1 MTRLYA
7 RNTIEALT
15 RCLKVCKQKRL
26 VIAEER
32 SASTRTIPICT
43 LLIW

>member
-1 MTRLYA
+1 MPVNA

-15 RCLKVCKQKRL
+15 RFLKICKQKRL

-32 SASTRTIPICT
+32 RAATRTIPICT
-43 LLIW
+43 LLMW